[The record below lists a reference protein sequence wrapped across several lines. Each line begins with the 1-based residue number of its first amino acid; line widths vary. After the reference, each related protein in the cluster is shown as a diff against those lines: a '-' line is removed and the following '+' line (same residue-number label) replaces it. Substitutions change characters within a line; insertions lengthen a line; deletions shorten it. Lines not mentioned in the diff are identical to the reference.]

1 MIYSIEEIYTRILP
15 VIQEYKIKAV
25 YLFGSYARGTAN
37 ESSDVDLLVDTQG
50 STITGLAS
58 LGGLYAD
65 LEDALEKKVD
75 LVTVSSILQPT
86 FKRGQLHFRESIMKE
101 RIELYI

>member
-1 MIYSIEEIYTRILP
+1 MIYSIEEIYSRILS
-15 VIQEYKIKAV
+15 VIREYKIKAV
-25 YLFGSYARGTAN
+25 YLFGSYARGTAS

-50 STITGLAS
+50 STITGLPS

-65 LEDALEKKVD
+65 LEEALEKKVD

-86 FKRGQLHFRESIMKE
+86 VKRGQLHFRESIMKE